1 MVRTRETRRTE
12 EGKEVM
18 ADATEGGVPAAGGAL
33 SGAAT
38 QNAVIKRQR
47 ALQAAN
53 KSLTPYNPKK
63 RISPGGPP
71 GDAGVPKS

>member
-1 MVRTRETRRTE
+1 
-12 EGKEVM
+12 M
-18 ADATEGGVPAAGGAL
+18 ADSTEAGTPQAGATL
-33 SGAAT
+33 SGSAT
-38 QNAVIKRQR
+38 SNAVIKRQR

>member
-1 MVRTRETRRTE
+1 
-12 EGKEVM
+12 M
-18 ADATEGGVPAAGGAL
+18 ADSTEAGTPQAGATL
-33 SGAAT
+33 SGSAT
-38 QNAVIKRQR
+38 SNAVINRQR

>member
-1 MVRTRETRRTE
+1 
-12 EGKEVM
+12 M
-18 ADATEGGVPAAGGAL
+18 ADSTEAGTPQAGATL
-33 SGAAT
+33 SGSAT
-38 QNAVIKRQR
+38 SNAVIKRQR
-47 ALQAAN
+47 ALQVAN

>member
-1 MVRTRETRRTE
+1 
-12 EGKEVM
+12 M
-18 ADATEGGVPAAGGAL
+18 ADSTEAGTPQAGATL
-33 SGAAT
+33 SGSAT
-38 QNAVIKRQR
+38 SNAVIKRQR
-47 ALQAAN
+47 ALQASN

>member
-1 MVRTRETRRTE
+1 
-12 EGKEVM
+12 M
-18 ADATEGGVPAAGGAL
+18 ADSTEAGTPQAGATL
-33 SGAAT
+33 SGSVT
-38 QNAVIKRQR
+38 RNAVIKRQR